1 MSKIVKLSKPPLTIS
16 DQILKIKSKNITISD
31 ESDCS
36 LFLARNNYQKLFLY
50 RNLLNPSSATFEDL
64 KNLYLLDFKVKN
76 IVFLALNIIENKI
89 KTELAYFHLLKYGNH
104 GYLNPNNFF
113 NSYYHTQFI
122 KKLFDEINIQKH
134 FMIEAH
140 YDNYDDDPPLYK
152 IIEILSFGQLSK
164 FYSNLTRKDQKAI
177 SKNYYSRI
185 DIMILQSWFI
195 FLVEIRNSCAH
206 GSPLINKNILYPP
219 QKLKILTWDH
229 INQKDISILFYVI
242 KEILNDLSTFNMI
255 KNDLL
260 LVLNPYNNNPNINN
274 IITELNSL

>member
-50 RNLLNPSSATFEDL
+50 RDLLNPSSATFEDL

-76 IVFLALNIIENKI
+76 IVFLALNIVESKI

-104 GYLNPNNFF
+104 GYLDSNNFF
-113 NSYYHTQFI
+113 RADYHSTFV
-122 KKLFDEINIQKH
+122 KKLLEEIKIQKH

-140 YDNYDDDPPLYK
+140 FKNYDDDPPLYK

-164 FYSNLTRKDQKAI
+164 FYSNLTRIDQKAI

-185 DIMILQSWFI
+185 DIMVLQSWFI

-219 QKLKILTWDH
+219 KKLKIPTWDH

-242 KEILNDLSTFNMI
+242 KEVLNDLSTFNMI
-255 KNDLL
+255 KHNLL
-260 LVLNPYNNNPNINN
+260 LVLNPYKSNPNINN
-274 IITELNSL
+274 IIIELNRL